1 VRKAM
6 LKSNPILGVV
16 VTALFA
22 VPLMASESVCLNT
35 GFCLTADSH
44 TQQGDVYVLRTGR
57 GTMEFPSNQIA
68 EIIILPDPPNISP
81 LTKTADSAASFDE
94 MLVRAA
100 LQQGL
105 EPEFVR
111 SVARIES
118 NLRQDAISNKGAIG
132 LMQLMPGTAAVLGV
146 DAHNA
151 EGNILGG
158 AKFLRELLLRYNGD
172 AALALAAY
180 NAGPGAVQRYNG
192 VPPYLETHK
201 YIIRVLQEYKK
212 LQDANIKPKVDA
224 ARTPSAT
231 N

>member
-1 VRKAM
+1 
-6 LKSNPILGVV
+6 
-16 VTALFA
+16 LFA
-22 VPLMASESVCLNT
+22 VPLLGRESVCLNT

-44 TQQGDVYVLRTGR
+44 TQRGGIYVLRTGG
-57 GTMEFPSNQIA
+57 GTMEFPSNQIS
-68 EIIILPDPPNISP
+68 EITILPDLPGDNP
-81 LTKTADSAASFDE
+81 LVKTVDSTASFDE
-94 MLVRAA
+94 MLVQAA
-100 LQQGL
+100 LRQGL

-118 NLRQDAISNKGAIG
+118 NLRQDAVSNKGAIG
-132 LMQLMPGTAAVLGV
+132 LMQLMPGTAALLGV

-151 EGNILGG
+151 EDNILGG

-180 NAGPGAVQRYNG
+180 NAGPGAVQKYNG
-192 VPPYLETHK
+192 VPPFLETHK

-212 LQDANIKPKVDA
+212 LQDANNKPKADA